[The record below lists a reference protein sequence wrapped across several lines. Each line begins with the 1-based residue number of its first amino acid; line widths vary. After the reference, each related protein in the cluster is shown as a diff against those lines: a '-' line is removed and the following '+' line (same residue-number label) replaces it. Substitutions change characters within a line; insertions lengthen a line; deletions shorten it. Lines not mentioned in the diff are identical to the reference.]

1 MTNETTPAQ
10 IIKQLKQEAH
20 KLRNQ
25 GYWLMLGAQSLEQC
39 ALSSIALPQKKRK
52 AYAAEARKEFKQAAE
67 CYAQAAIKAEAWL
80 MVDETKGVR
89 WFYKKHPELLALRSQ
104 KLMAKSKEMFKL
116 LKAI

>member
-1 MTNETTPAQ
+1 MKNETTPAQ
-10 IIKQLKQEAH
+10 IIEQLRQEAH

-67 CYAQAAIKAEAWL
+67 CYAKAAIKAEAWL
-80 MVDETKGVR
+80 KLDHSLVL
-89 WFYKKHPELLALRSQ
+89 WIYKKHPQLLALRSQ